1 MAEERLIDDDKD
13 KKYKIRINEDGEE
26 ELYIETQPDE
36 EAEFEVPQVMYDDPD
51 AESLD
56 PEAYA
61 ERIRAREEEEARRNK
76 ELADRL
82 SLAEKNIAEGDF
94 STALYNLEEAENC
107 GIESGKMC
115 ILKARAVAGDLKEP
129 DLNELAKAVD
139 AVNKY
144 ASDEEKAELDY
155 IADKLAAALEEDR
168 QRAEKLGAEN
178 EEKKAERRGL
188 FLQKRKKSL
197 INFAITCVPMVVFA
211 VVAAIFASM
220 MYAREDGLNVV
231 LMIVF
236 AAVAGVFLIAS
247 LFTARFL
254 WKAVRNV
261 RLNEK
266 NSATKLGREYEAVLA
281 EINKLDGIYAA
292 ITVKKESL

>member
-26 ELYIETQPDE
+26 ELYIETEPDE
-36 EAEFEVPQVMYDDPD
+36 PEFEVPQVMYDDPD
-51 AESLD
+51 SESLD

-61 ERIRAREEEEARRNK
+61 ERIRRREEEEARLNK
-76 ELADRL
+76 QL
-82 SLAEKNIAEGDF
+82 SERIELAEKSLSEGDF
-94 STALYNLEEAENC
+94 STALYNLEEAESL
-107 GIESGKMC
+107 GVESGKLC
-115 ILKARAVAGDLKEP
+115 VLKVRAVAGDMTEP
-129 DLNELAKAVD
+129 DLSELAKAVD
-139 AVNKY
+139 EVNAH
-144 ASDEEKAELDY
+144 ASDEEKAELSY
-155 IADKLAAALEEDR
+155 LAEKIKIILQEDR

-188 FLQKRKKSL
+188 FLRKRKKSL

-211 VVAAIFASM
+211 VVAAVFASI

-236 AAVAGVFLIAS
+236 AAIAGVFLIAS

-266 NSATKLGREYEAVLA
+266 NSSTKLGREYEAVLD
-281 EINKLDGIYAA
+281 EISKLDGIYAA